1 MSEIFVG
8 TGNTK
13 RADVVTVTFSIF
25 KNFFFLVSIIFTLTL
40 ASYNKIQLNNVI
52 LNV

>member
-13 RADVVTVTFSIF
+13 RADVVTATFSIF
-25 KNFFFLVSIIFTLTL
+25 KNVFLVSIIFALIL
-40 ASYNKIQLNNVI
+40 VSYNKIQLNNVI